1 MFRQE
6 WRHGAARERRDGE
19 RHEVGNP
26 GVIAMACVIVSVAA
40 AAMVATPDPI
50 VHVALVQTRQPRT
63 CRSHQLNA
71 IVANAAAGHE
81 RHSGG
86 CYDARGT
93 TAAALLLID
102 DDHGNFFVISSV
114 ML

>member
-1 MFRQE
+1 ML
-6 WRHGAARERRDGE
+6 
-19 RHEVGNP
+19 
-26 GVIAMACVIVSVAA
+26 
-40 AAMVATPDPI
+40 ATPDPI
-50 VHVALVQTRQPRT
+50 VHVALVQTRICSRE
-63 CRSHQLNA
+63 RAVRDQLNA
-71 IVANAAAGHE
+71 VVANAAAGHE

-86 CYDARGT
+86 GYDARGT